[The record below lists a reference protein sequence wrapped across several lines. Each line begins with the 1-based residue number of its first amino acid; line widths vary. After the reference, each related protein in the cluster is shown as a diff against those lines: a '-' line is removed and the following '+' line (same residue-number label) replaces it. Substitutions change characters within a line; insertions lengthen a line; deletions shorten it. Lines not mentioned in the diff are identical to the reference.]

1 MANAITHS
9 PRQIKAMRPACQLA
23 AETLLMV
30 GKHLRPGM
38 TTEDINTLVHDHTL
52 KANAI
57 PAPLNY
63 KGFPKSV
70 CTSVNEVICHGIPG
84 PRVLEDGDIINVDVT
99 SIFPRKGG
107 YYGDTSATFYVGEPS
122 AMARHVVEVA
132 RVSLELGIAAARPGN
147 RLSDIGWAI
156 QQYAESKGCSVV
168 RDYTGHGIG
177 RTFHGPPSVHHYRDS
192 SLMRARRDLILKPGM
207 TFTIEPMVN
216 IGGFE
221 VDHPYDDGWTA
232 VTLDRSLSA
241 QFEHTLVITKTGCE
255 VLTARNARLA
265 SSEDKPWVETLPLS
279 TFVADD
285 GDARAVLGEI
295 GVTL

>member
-1 MANAITHS
+1 MANAIVHS
-9 PRQIKAMRPACQLA
+9 PRQIKAMRPSCQLA

-30 GKHLRPGM
+30 GDHLQPGM
-38 TTEDINTLVHDHTL
+38 TTDDINTLVHDYTI
-52 KANAI
+52 KAQAI

-84 PRVLEDGDIINVDVT
+84 PLKLNDGDIINVDVT
-99 SIFPRKGG
+99 SIFPKKGG
-107 YYGDTSATFYVGEPS
+107 YYGDTSATFYVGDPS
-122 AMARHVVEVA
+122 PMARHVVEVS
-132 RVSLELGIAAARPGN
+132 RVCLELGIAAARPGN
-147 RLSDIGWAI
+147 KLSDIGWAI

-177 RTFHGPPSVHHYRDS
+177 RTFHGPPSVHHYRDR
-192 SLMRARRDLILKPGM
+192 SLLRRDLTLKPGM

-216 IGGFE
+216 IGGYE

-232 VTLDRSLSA
+232 VTKDRSLSA

-255 VLTARNARLA
+255 VLTARNRVLT
-265 SSEDKPWVETLPLS
+265 SSEDKPWVERLPLS

-285 GDARAVLGEI
+285 SDAKAILNEV
-295 GVTL
+295 GVSL